1 MPSNIFSIGRD
12 MKTLKEHFGFI
23 EGKVMDRYSFEAI
36 MLAMAVTLIV
46 PIIYYNTLN
55 IDALIHWGSGMI
67 ILGIIIR
74 ILGKRDIG
82 KQFTWR
88 VKIVKRQKFIT
99 TGIYRYMRH
108 PIYFGL
114 FISWLGYTFVMRS
127 LEGIIAAVALLL
139 PALYYRVY
147 VEEKALIARFGE
159 KYKQYRRRT
168 IGLLPFIY

>member
-1 MPSNIFSIGRD
+1 MF
-12 MKTLKEHFGFI
+12 KEHFGFM
-23 EGKVMDRYSFEAI
+23 EGKVMDKYSLEVI
-36 MLAMAVTLIV
+36 LLATLFTLVV

-67 ILGIIIR
+67 IFGIIIR

-88 VKIVKRQKFIT
+88 VKIVNRQKFIT
-99 TGIYRYMRH
+99 VGIYRYMRH
-108 PIYFGL
+108 PIYFGFFL
-114 FISWLGYTFVMRS
+114 SWLGYTFVMRS
-127 LEGIIAAVALLL
+127 FEGILVAVLALL

-159 KYKQYRRRT
+159 KYKRYKRKT